1 MDFEKEM
8 QKSLRVIFQNIQAI
22 KEKRVEQNPAKFR
35 NPAASRGKR
44 NQCKLTLLSL
54 TDLRN
59 SSKSASN
66 SGSGMSSA

>member
-8 QKSLRVIFQNIQAI
+8 QKSLRVIFQNIQVI
-22 KEKRVEQNPAKFR
+22 KEKRVEQNLPKFR

-44 NQCKLTLLSL
+44 KQCKLTSLSL

-59 SSKSASN
+59 ASESAGN
-66 SGSGMSSA
+66 SGSGMSST

>member
-22 KEKRVEQNPAKFR
+22 KETRVEQKLPKFR
-35 NPAASRGKR
+35 NAAASRGKLK
-44 NQCKLTLLSL
+44 QCKLTSLSL

-66 SGSGMSSA
+66 SGSGMSST